1 MEKTIA
7 PSIFFLIGG
16 GLYCLLEI
24 VWRGQSHWTMFII
37 GGLCFLI
44 LYQINDKLKNKCPML
59 LRCLAG
65 ATMITIVEFI
75 SGCIF
80 NLRLS
85 WNIWDYSDTPFNL
98 LGQICLQ
105 YCLLWFL
112 LTLPVI
118 LFGDRL
124 MFIIKKFLRR
134 FTIH

>member
-24 VWRGQSHWTMFII
+24 LWRGQSHWTMFFI

-44 LYQINDKLKNKCPML
+44 LYAINGRLRDQCPIF

-65 ATMITIVEFI
+65 AATVTAVEFL
-75 SGCIF
+75 SGCLF

-85 WNIWDYSDTPFNL
+85 WHIWDYSGAPFNL
-98 LGQICLQ
+98 LGQICLK
-105 YCLLWFL
+105 YCLFWFL

-124 MFIIKKFLRR
+124 MAAIRRILRR
-134 FTIH
+134 FTVH